1 MNSVSDGIQHERRA
15 ISPNW
20 YRLILSEV
28 KFLQN
33 TLFEFLNIDLISI
46 LKSFITVKK
55 IGISVH
61 YFSKFWLFD
70 PISKIP
76 ERYFRDWN

>member
-1 MNSVSDGIQHERRA
+1 MVYNMKGERFPQIDTGLFYLKWNFTKYYIRIFKQWSD
-15 ISPNW
+15 
-20 YRLILSEV
+20 Y
-28 KFLQN
+28 
-33 TLFEFLNIDLISI
+33 SI